1 MVLDGI
7 KYAGKLCPLAGCKVH
22 PSPVKQ
28 RVFAAFPAEESQ
40 IILIR
45 TERGKE
51 KAILR
56 LINDSELV
64 KRG

>member
-1 MVLDGI
+1 MLDGI
-7 KYAGKLCPLAGCKVH
+7 KYAGKFCPLAGCNVH
-22 PSPVKQ
+22 ASPVKH
-28 RVFAAFPAEESQ
+28 RVFAAFPAEKSQ
-40 IILIR
+40 ITLVR
-45 TERGKE
+45 TEKGKE